1 MRDQTQGSFHSEPA
15 CYLLFE
21 DGMFISDAEY
31 ALKKYLEHFKSSYKC
46 FQTILFR
53 SSLIL

>member
-31 ALKKYLEHFKSSYKC
+31 ALKKYLATSNPHINVSKQFCLEAP
-46 FQTILFR
+46 
-53 SSLIL
+53 